1 MTCGAVVRT
10 MMGKDLSDVVDEETG
25 SVEAASP
32 VVIERTGSTPFIEA
46 AEEASGDS
54 ETLEGIEEVGGSLE
68 EGGAGGGVDVG
79 RAASASGRRLRMAD
93 AQ

>member
-25 SVEAASP
+25 SAEAASLG
-32 VVIERTGSTPFIEA
+32 VIERTVSTPFIEGA
-46 AEEASGDS
+46 EASGDS
-54 ETLEGIEEVGGSLE
+54 DALEGIEEVGGSLE
-68 EGGAGGGVDVG
+68 EGGTGGVVDIG
-79 RAASASGRRLRMAD
+79 RAAPASGRRLRMAD